1 MKNKIWR
8 IFSPFVQRFHRF
20 SLLKKISIV
29 YLFIVFIFI
38 FYHESHLPWF
48 IILLLAFSTLIF
60 TLLLFLFGY
69 GLFRF
74 LFGNK
79 GNLFFEILFLSVLSV
94 VLYTLGFLEYSGG
107 NLFLLIVIAIA
118 FFFKFT
124 NSILYYRISLIG
136 LSILSVGLVTFYYLQ
151 ANEKFLF
158 YYFNQSKYGEIEK
171 DFTKWKFN
179 ESTKELSNSEIP
191 IKFKLPESFQFY
203 NPKDLDLKEKTGA
216 GQIAGIISIGAVD
229 PNLYPFVRIFFLPK
243 SINMSEEQIYS
254 EFSKL
259 LEVGVNRGEFEE
271 LKELGK
277 KPFLKKN
284 WNGYFWAYFDPLRP
298 RYAKTGFY
306 FAPLPSGDALLLHLT
321 ENVTKDF
328 HEPKILEILES
339 IQF

>member
-1 MKNKIWR
+1 M
-8 IFSPFVQRFHRF
+8 
-20 SLLKKISIV
+20 KKISIV

-216 GQIAGIISIGAVD
+216 GQIAGIISI
-229 PNLYPFVRIFFLPK
+229 
-243 SINMSEEQIYS
+243 
-254 EFSKL
+254 
-259 LEVGVNRGEFEE
+259 
-271 LKELGK
+271 
-277 KPFLKKN
+277 
-284 WNGYFWAYFDPLRP
+284 
-298 RYAKTGFY
+298 
-306 FAPLPSGDALLLHLT
+306 
-321 ENVTKDF
+321 
-328 HEPKILEILES
+328 
-339 IQF
+339 